1 MDMVNFVGPAEA
13 TIKVTM
19 IMMLRRV
26 MVRCIG
32 LMEVFI
38 EVSGIAEYKTVSVS

>member
-1 MDMVNFVGPAEA
+1 MVSSDGLAEV
-13 TIKVTM
+13 TIKVSM
-19 IMMLRRV
+19 IVMLRRA
-26 MVRCIG
+26 MARCIG